1 MSNASATPLTSIAA
15 GVAHHHWP
23 AHGVSHGH
31 LILLHGI
38 GGGKIAWTDA
48 MGGTGAWLASQGW
61 HVWALDFPGYGT
73 STLPPCESLADMARA
88 VLAWMDAQS
97 ISQAAF
103 LGHSMGGMVAQE
115 LHSLAP
121 QRVQALILVGTSP
134 AFGRSEGTW
143 QQSFLQ
149 ARLAPLDAGL
159 GMGHMARTL
168 VPAMVA
174 PNADPERVQACIA
187 MMSAVPEATYRAS
200 LQALLRFDQ
209 RAQLPR
215 IAVPVLVVTGEH
227 DQTAPPVVG
236 QRMAQAIAGAEF
248 ALLTGA
254 GHLANLETPEAFHTL
269 TRPFLNRLA
278 PASAA
283 SSETPD
289 KTGDT
294 P

>member
-1 MSNASATPLTSIAA
+1 
-15 GVAHHHWP
+15 
-23 AHGVSHGH
+23 
-31 LILLHGI
+31 
-38 GGGKIAWTDA
+38 
-48 MGGTGAWLASQGW
+48 
-61 HVWALDFPGYGT
+61 
-73 STLPPCESLADMARA
+73 
-88 VLAWMDAQS
+88 MDAQS
-97 ISQAAF
+97 IEQAVF

-115 LHSLAP
+115 LHALAP
-121 QRVQALILVGTSP
+121 HRVQALLLVGTSP

-168 VPAMVA
+168 VPNMVA
-174 PNADPERVQACIA
+174 PNAAPERVAACVA

-209 RAQLPR
+209 RSQLPHIR
-215 IAVPVLVVTGEH
+215 VPVLVVTGEH

-236 QRMAQAIAGAEF
+236 ERMAQAIAGAEF
-248 ALLTGA
+248 ALLRGA

-278 PASAA
+278 QASTEP
-283 SSETPD
+283 S
-289 KTGDT
+289 GDT
-294 P
+294 A

>member
-1 MSNASATPLTSIAA
+1 MTVALAEPFTCSAA
-15 GVAHHHWP
+15 GLAHQHWP
-23 AHGVSHGH
+23 APEAAKGN

-38 GGGKIAWTDA
+38 GGGKIAWTDS
-48 MGGTGAWLASQGW
+48 MGGTGEWLATQGW
-61 HVWALDFPGYGT
+61 NVWALDFPGYGG
-73 STLPPCESLADMARA
+73 STAAPCESLVDMARA

-97 ISQAAF
+97 ISKAVF

-115 LHSLAP
+115 LHAFDA
-121 QRVQALILVGTSP
+121 QRVQGLILVGTSP

-174 PNADPERVQACIA
+174 PIADANRVQACID

-209 RAQLPR
+209 RAQLPLIR
-215 IAVPVLVVTGEH
+215 VPVLVITGEH

-248 ALLTGA
+248 ALLCGA
-254 GHLANLETPEAFHTL
+254 GHLANLETPQEFHTL
-269 TRPFLNRLA
+269 TRPFLTRA
-278 PASAA
+278 C
-283 SSETPD
+283 
-289 KTGDT
+289 
-294 P
+294 